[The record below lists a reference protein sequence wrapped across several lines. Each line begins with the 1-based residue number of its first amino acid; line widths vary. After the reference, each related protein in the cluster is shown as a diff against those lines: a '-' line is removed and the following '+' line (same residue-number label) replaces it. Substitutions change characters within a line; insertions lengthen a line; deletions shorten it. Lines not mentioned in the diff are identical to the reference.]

1 MEQTKGVVPL
11 GKHKRE
17 SGRAMA
23 IVFVVEDEEQVR
35 VLAESFLEQAGH
47 EVLSA
52 GTLAE
57 ARAIITAEEPFDL
70 LFTDMT
76 LLNEPEGGL
85 QLALEA
91 AKQQPG
97 RPVLYTTGRGVTD
110 GMIALFV
117 KPNGFLAKPYTGD
130 QLLTAVRELLPNN
143 GPRS

>member
-1 MEQTKGVVPL
+1 
-11 GKHKRE
+11 
-17 SGRAMA
+17 MA

-47 EVLSA
+47 AILSA

-57 ARAIITAEEPFDL
+57 AHAIIKAKHSFDL
-70 LFTDMT
+70 LFTDIT
-76 LLNEPEGGL
+76 LLDEPEGGL

-130 QLLTAVRELLPNN
+130 QLLAAVKELLPNSS
-143 GPRS
+143 GPGS